1 MGDVSSFDRLWT
13 VDDLSEFLGIAV
25 HTIRGWRC
33 KNYGPPARK
42 IGKHLRYDPAEVRE
56 WFANLGKGNAA

>member
-1 MGDVSSFDRLWT
+1 MDEDASNDRLWT

-25 HTIRGWRC
+25 NTIHGWRS

-42 IGKHLRYDPAEVRE
+42 IGKHLRYDPAQVRE
-56 WFANLGKGNAA
+56 WIRKSE